1 MSDQAASVPVKV
13 GNIVLWAL
21 QLALAAYFLYS
32 GWMLFG
38 DGLVKKFDEIGFGQW
53 LRYLTGTLEVAGA
66 LGLLIPRLCGLA
78 ALGLFGVMVGAV
90 STELFLLENG
100 DARLPAL
107 LGVAA
112 LVIAV
117 LRRDTI
123 KAVLGQVFGF
133 GK

>member
-1 MSDQAASVPVKV
+1 MSDQTASVPVKV
-13 GNIVLWAL
+13 GNIVVWAL

-32 GWMLFG
+32 GWLLFG
-38 DGLVKKFDEIGFGQW
+38 DDFVKKFDDIGFGQW
-53 LRYLTGTLEVAGA
+53 LRYLTGTLEIAGA

-90 STELFLLENG
+90 TTELFLLDNG
-100 DARLPAL
+100 DAKLPAL
-107 LGVAA
+107 LGLVA

-123 KAVLGQVFGF
+123 KAVVAQVFG
-133 GK
+133 K

>member
-1 MSDQAASVPVKV
+1 MSDQTASVPVKV
-13 GNIVLWAL
+13 GNIVVWAL

-32 GWMLFG
+32 GWLLFG
-38 DGLVKKFDEIGFGQW
+38 DDFVKKFDDIGFGQW
-53 LRYLTGTLEVAGA
+53 LRYLTGTLEIAGA

-90 STELFLLENG
+90 TTELFLLDNG
-100 DARLPAL
+100 DAKLPAL
-107 LGVAA
+107 LGLVA

-123 KAVLGQVFGF
+123 KAVAAQVFG
-133 GK
+133 K

>member
-1 MSDQAASVPVKV
+1 MSDQTASVPVKV
-13 GNIVLWAL
+13 GNIVVWAL

-38 DGLVKKFDEIGFGQW
+38 DGLVKKFDDIGFGQW
-53 LRYLTGTLEVAGA
+53 LRYLTGTLEIAGA

-90 STELFLLENG
+90 TTELFLLDNG
-100 DARLPAL
+100 DATLPAL
-107 LGVAA
+107 LGLVA

-123 KAVLGQVFGF
+123 RAVVAQVFG
-133 GK
+133 K